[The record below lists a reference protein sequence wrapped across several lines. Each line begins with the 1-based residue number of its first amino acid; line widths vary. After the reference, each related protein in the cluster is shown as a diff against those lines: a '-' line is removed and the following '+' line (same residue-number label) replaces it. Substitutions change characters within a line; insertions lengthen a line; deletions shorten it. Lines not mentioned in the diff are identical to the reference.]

1 MLERGIF
8 PLPREQ
14 PRLRAVQ
21 AKLGHTAKGLI
32 PNPRDSSSPKELL
45 RLTLES
51 GQSPKESTGKPRGPY
66 AGVTHTPRDG
76 N

>member
-21 AKLGHTAKGLI
+21 AKLGHTAKG
-32 PNPRDSSSPKELL
+32 SSSPKEPL
-45 RLTLES
+45 RLTPES

-66 AGVTHTPRDG
+66 AEVTHTPRDG